1 MARPKI
7 LKKIKTRSHFVH
19 VGDLVVTDYA
29 QVGGNLTVDGN
40 LTLKGPLFCLGR
52 IKVNGSL
59 VAVEVMAGQGIEV
72 SGDLEAYSLLDVY
85 DGSSFSD
92 GVEEVASQIAGF
104 SPGFKVHTAECVEDA
119 LELISDPAT
128 LEELESEVGMNAYA
142 IDVGGSCILDG
153 PLHAY
158 GGVSIGGHFSP
169 DESHVEGHIEAGTV
183 SVDEGDLDC
192 YGLDVE
198 SWVHVAGDLYCTDVS
213 CSHLDV
219 EGSVVALEAVVVHGG
234 DTIEND
240 EDAAPYRSK
249 RVEAGTESKDVLAS
263 LHCSGLKAGSV
274 SAGGSILVDGRIEC
288 THGYLRAGR
297 SITASE
303 KITSAKDF
311 GILAGLDVARSLWLK
326 EGYVCAPS
334 KPQRLLT
341 GTYRP
346 IGKRR
351 PYSDPKPA
359 RLK

>member
-7 LKKIKTRSHFVH
+7 VKKIKTRNHFVH
-19 VGDLVVTDYA
+19 VGDLLVTDYA
-29 QVGGNLTVDGN
+29 QVGGDLTVDGN

-72 SGDLEAYSLLDVY
+72 SGDLEAHSLLYVY
-85 DGSSFSD
+85 EACSFSD
-92 GVEEVASQIAGF
+92 GVEEVARQIATF
-104 SPGFKVHTAECVEDA
+104 SPGFKADTECVEDA

-128 LEELESEVGMNAYA
+128 LEELDSEGAVRVYA
-142 IDVGGSCILDG
+142 VQVSGSCILDG

-158 GGVSIGGHFSP
+158 GGVAVGGHFSP
-169 DESHVEGHIEAGTV
+169 DECYVQGHIEAGTV
-183 SVDEGDLDC
+183 CVDEGDLDC

-198 SWVHVAGDLYCTDVS
+198 SWVRVAGDLTCTDVS
-213 CSHLDV
+213 CSHLEV
-219 EGSVVALEAVVVHGG
+219 EGSVVAEEAVVVHGG
-234 DTIEND
+234 DTMQDNK
-240 EDAAPYRSK
+240 DAAPYRSK
-249 RVEAGTESKDVLAS
+249 RVEAGTKSKGVLAS
-263 LHCSGLKAGSV
+263 LRCSGLKAGSV

-288 THGYLRAGR
+288 TDGYLRAGR

-303 KITSAKDF
+303 KISSAKDF

-326 EGYVCAPS
+326 DGYVCAPS

-341 GTYRP
+341 GAYRS

-351 PYSDPKPA
+351 PYSDPKPT